1 MCGQMSKTEQLEM
14 EVRSLPE
21 ALAGEGLEFLASLK
35 SANQASGQKRA
46 AVIRKLRGS
55 WKGRLSTSAEFAANK
70 ADEIRLER

>member
-1 MCGQMSKTEQLEM
+1 MSKTEQLEM

-21 ALAGEGLEFLASLK
+21 ALAGEVLDFLASLK
-35 SANQASGQKRA
+35 SANQTSGQKRA

-70 ADEIRLER
+70 ADEISLER